1 MFYIFKII
9 FILPIFLFF
18 YKQVFALDDGKYIG
32 VWKTTYAHSES
43 TAVKVDTGIFEFDI
57 KDNEVIK
64 ILSPDDPHWDKYNL
78 KYFFKINEKTDE
90 LSGYCKGY
98 DPVSRLRFKV
108 NLKGVFIDKKF
119 AGEENTLL
127 IKYNEIM
134 DKFIFE
140 SIN

>member
-119 AGEENTLL
+119 AGEGNTLL

-134 DKFIFE
+134 EKFIFE